1 MKASLPLGL
10 EPLVA
15 RGKPAGVR
23 FGQSLRLLLGFED
36 LRVLLLHVVLQLA
49 GVEEPLVDPVL
60 LTGDAEVPLLLGP
73 DPLLP
78 TVDRGE
84 VGVEVRLLGEGGGA
98 EAAGE
103 PDLLVDRLHVGGE
116 VALHPEALA
125 TDSTFEGLEPLV
137 LGRIVLGQVG
147 FGGEGAAAP
156 RLGADEGDAKVDC
169 LDMT

>member
-1 MKASLPLGL
+1 MEDL
-10 EPLVA
+10 
-15 RGKPAGVR
+15 
-23 FGQSLRLLLGFED
+23 LLLGREGLEALGEPAEVGMLGVELGLLGKVD
-36 LRVLLLHVVLQLA
+36 LLVLLLNMSLELT
-49 GVEEPLVDPVL
+49 GCEELLVDPVL

-98 EAAGE
+98 EVAGE